1 MDLIA
6 DTKITHSWLFL
17 TLTIQISKNYRNIY
31 SSESCE
37 CLRSP
42 FWGLA
47 LIFWM
52 SLGLNPDIDRKT
64 VTLSFLLLFLHS
76 GTVTQQIE
84 CVSPSLLPVSRG
96 SVALL
101 GLGLSGG
108 RCCML
113 RSCVVVLF
121 LLALDRLSSVFRP
134 VSGSLWMNFFST
146 YLERIHD
153 SLSPLRH
160 TTHSLSLVKNTQIHF
175 CEMGLL
181 VCHISCF
188 K

>member
-1 MDLIA
+1 MFALTFLGASVDLLDVA
-6 DTKITHSWLFL
+6 GTQPWHRQKDSH
-17 TLTIQISKNYRNIY
+17 
-31 SSESCE
+31 
-37 CLRSP
+37 
-42 FWGLA
+42 
-47 LIFWM
+47 
-52 SLGLNPDIDRKT
+52 
-64 VTLSFLLLFLHS
+64 SFLLLFLHS

-121 LLALDRLSSVFRP
+121 LLALDRLSRVFRP

-160 TTHSLSLVKNTQIHF
+160 TTHSLSLVKNTPIHF

-181 VCHISCF
+181 VLSHFFVSSKLHIEFSKLSSRTQMSHF
-188 K
+188 LHRNTML